1 MILVDA
7 PSNTFIKELP
17 IYFIQ
22 CNVFV
27 IVETNTRDHAF
38 ILDLTMNTDAT
49 LCYCHYRHLHLFQ
62 WPGTKT
68 NMFCHIGRVS
78 KLFSHL

>member
-7 PSNTFIKELP
+7 AFNTFIKEHP
-17 IYFIQ
+17 ICFIQ

-27 IVETNTRDHAF
+27 IVETNTRDQAF

-49 LCYCHYRHLHLFQ
+49 FYYCH
-62 WPGTKT
+62 
-68 NMFCHIGRVS
+68 
-78 KLFSHL
+78 